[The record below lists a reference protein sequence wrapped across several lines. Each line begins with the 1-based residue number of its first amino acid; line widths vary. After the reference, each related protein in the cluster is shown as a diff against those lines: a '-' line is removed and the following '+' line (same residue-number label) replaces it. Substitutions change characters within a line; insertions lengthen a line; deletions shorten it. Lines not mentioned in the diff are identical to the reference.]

1 MTTGIPPGSSTPGAS
16 ATGPVV
22 LSADRLTAF
31 AAALMEGLGTP
42 ADLARQVAESLVSA
56 NLAGHDSH
64 GVIRLPWYAEF
75 ADRGLAVPDA
85 RPQVVRNEGAT
96 AVVDGHRGWGQP
108 AALFA
113 VDHAADLAGRFGA
126 AVVTIRNCN
135 HVGRI
140 GEYVELL
147 ADRGLPSVMWC
158 NADPAVAP
166 YGGAR
171 RMLGTNPFAA
181 GVPAGDGPPVIVD
194 FATAAVAEGK
204 LRVVRAAGGTI
215 PEGLIQDAEG
225 RPSTDPEAFY
235 AGGSLLPFGGHKG
248 YGLSV
253 LVELLGG
260 ALSGNHP
267 SCLPQ
272 YVWGNGVVLI
282 VMRPGAFVPEH
293 DYTADAHDATE
304 ALRATPPAQG
314 FDTVRLPGDPERAT
328 RTSREHSGIPIPAA
342 VWRELRALAVRL
354 GRTESDPF

>member
-1 MTTGIPPGSSTPGAS
+1 MTGQDATPGAR
-16 ATGPVV
+16 APGGPPDGTPV
-22 LSADRLTAF
+22 LPADRLTGIAT
-31 AAALMEGLGTP
+31 AVMEGLGTP
-42 ADLARQVAESLVSA
+42 GDLALQVAESLVAA

-75 ADRGLAVPDA
+75 VDRGLAVPAA
-85 RPQVVRNEGAT
+85 RPEVVASEGAT
-96 AVVDGHRGWGQP
+96 AVVDGRGGWGQP

-113 VDHAADLAGRFGA
+113 VERVAELAGRFGA
-126 AVVTIRNCN
+126 GVVTVRNCN

-140 GEYVELL
+140 GEYVERL
-147 ADRGLPSVMWC
+147 AERGLAGVMWC

-181 GVPAGDGPPVIVD
+181 GIPSGDRPPVIVD

-204 LRVVRAAGGTI
+204 LRVVRSAGGTVA
-215 PEGLIQDAEG
+215 PGLIQDAAG
-225 RPSTDPEAFY
+225 NPSTDPEDYY

-267 SCLPQ
+267 SCLPG

-282 VMRPGAFVPEH
+282 ALRPAAFVPQ
-293 DYTADAHDATE
+293 DAYLGDVRDAADALRSSPPSPGADA
-304 ALRATPPAQG
+304 
-314 FDTVRLPGDPERAT
+314 VRLPGDPERAT
-328 RTSREHSGIPIPAA
+328 REHREKAGIPVPAG
-342 VWRELRALAVRL
+342 VWQDLLALGTRL
-354 GRTESDPF
+354 GVALT